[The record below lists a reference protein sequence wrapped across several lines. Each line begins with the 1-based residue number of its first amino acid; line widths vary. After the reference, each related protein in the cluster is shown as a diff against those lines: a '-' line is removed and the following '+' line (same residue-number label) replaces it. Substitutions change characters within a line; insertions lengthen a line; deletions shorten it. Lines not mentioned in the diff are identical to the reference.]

1 MKRNAGIKVIVVEV
15 QKDLRERLVA
25 DLNQEGLDTT
35 GVGSGL
41 HFYQAL
47 AESCYSIAVL
57 DADLSDQNPCI
68 LAEYIKNNS
77 CMGVI
82 MLSARS
88 SVADRIRGF
97 RSGVDLFLAKPV
109 DSEELTAAILRL
121 ANRAGYNGCAAAKP
135 PAPNSWQLLRKT
147 WQLIT
152 PTGYTITLTAKE
164 MMFLACIAESQGKA
178 VKRDTL
184 LDALGYRDDEYANRA
199 MDSLLRRLRR
209 KVEEYFPHP
218 SPIKTIRT
226 QGYCFTASINIT

>member
-1 MKRNAGIKVIVVEV
+1 MKRDTGIRVIVVEV
-15 QKDLRERLVA
+15 QKDLRERLVV
-25 DLNQEGLDTT
+25 DLNQEGLETT

-57 DADLSDQNPCI
+57 DADLLDQNPCI
-68 LAEYIKNNS
+68 LAEYIKKNS

-82 MLSARS
+82 MLSVRS

-97 RSGVDLFLAKPV
+97 RSGVDMYLAKPI
-109 DSEELTAAILRL
+109 DSEELAAAILRL
-121 ANRAGYNGCAAAKP
+121 AKRDGNNGCAAAKP

-152 PTGYTITLTAKE
+152 PGGHSISLTAKE
-164 MMFLACIAESQGKA
+164 MLFLACVAEATGKA

-184 LDALGYRDDEYANRA
+184 LAALGYRDDEYANRA

-226 QGYCFTASINIT
+226 QGYCFTASIIII